1 MTQKQTLTPAQNAVR
16 DFLQRRGPLTDAE
29 LVALYPADTLAVLR
43 ATQTPS
49 GLRTRRQELVV
60 KGYVVA
66 HSTAKSL
73 SNRTVTKWAA
83 K

>member
-1 MTQKQTLTPAQNAVR
+1 MTQKQNLTTGQNAVLS
-16 DFLQRRGPLTDAE
+16 FLKRRGPLTDAE

-43 ATQTPS
+43 AAQTPS
-49 GLRTRRQELVV
+49 GLRTRRSELVK

-66 HSTAKSL
+66 HSTQKSL
-73 SNRTVTKWAA
+73 SNRNVTKWAA